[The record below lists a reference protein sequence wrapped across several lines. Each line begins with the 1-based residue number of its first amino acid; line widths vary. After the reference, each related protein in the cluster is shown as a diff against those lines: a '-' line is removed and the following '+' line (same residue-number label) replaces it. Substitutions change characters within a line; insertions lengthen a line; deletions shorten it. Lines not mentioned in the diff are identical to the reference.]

1 MGNLKKRTIACP
13 GTCMNNDACKQTKL
27 VYCYNM
33 RKIQTTAIN
42 KKLAHFWES
51 PPPNSFHGHYMHGKQ
66 SLKEDSKA
74 AQLLGYGGTTIQ
86 NNH

>member
-1 MGNLKKRTIACP
+1 MGNLKKRTTASP
-13 GTCMNNDACKQTKL
+13 GICMDNDACKQTKL

-33 RKIQTTAIN
+33 RKIKTT
-42 KKLAHFWES
+42 KKVDNFWDRT
-51 PPPNSFHGHYMHGKQ
+51 PPPNGFHGHYMHGKE

-86 NNH
+86 NNC